1 MTKCKLTTTGN
12 MFLNFLCIIIIGM
25 LIICVYDLI
34 VYEPNLS
41 NAIFTANSK
50 YADVVFT
57 ADSSAK
63 QIKIDVHYK
72 NLTGVSAIHIHVS
85 NNGMPGPVLAW
96 LATSDAWTN
105 GVAQNVQGANGDCCT
120 LLNPQCTLVAPSS
133 TPHVSSLSNTKRTF
147 IVSKPNNNCE
157 WLTKGTLLDIHGPNF
172 QQKINGKLTKG
183 VPGMDIIAQSTF
195 VRV

>member
-1 MTKCKLTTTGN
+1 MAKYKLTTPGN
-12 MFLNFLCIIIIGM
+12 LFLNFLCIVIIGM

-41 NAIFTANSK
+41 NSTFNATSK

-57 ADSSAK
+57 TDSSGNK
-63 QIKIDVHYK
+63 IKIDVHYK
-72 NLTGVSAIHIHVS
+72 NLTGVSAIHIHV
-85 NNGMPGPVLAW
+85 NHNGMPGPILAW

-120 LLNPQCTLVAPSS
+120 QSNPKCTLVAPPS
-133 TPHVSSLSNTKRTF
+133 TPHVSSLSNTKKTF
-147 IVSKPNNNCE
+147 IVTKPNNACE
-157 WLTKGTLLDIHGPNF
+157 WLSKGTLLDIHGPNF

-183 VPGMDIIAQSTF
+183 VPGMDLISQSTF

>member
-1 MTKCKLTTTGN
+1 MKNDFFVVLFWIISLYCD
-12 MFLNFLCIIIIGM
+12 NFQSIPTN
-25 LIICVYDLI
+25 YF
-34 VYEPNLS
+34 NTHT
-41 NAIFTANSK
+41 NN
-50 YADVVFT
+50 
-57 ADSSAK
+57 
-63 QIKIDVHYK
+63 
-72 NLTGVSAIHIHVS
+72 IHVN

-96 LATSDAWTN
+96 LATSGAWTN

-120 LLNPQCTLVAPSS
+120 LLNPQCTLVAPPS